1 MTIWFENAAK
11 ISNVTDEQEI
21 KSIVDENTSLFGFLQ
36 PLCILWS
43 IPIGYVL
50 DRKFAVSKENPKKL
64 AEAAT
69 NRDDGIPLLSEN
81 DRKNEKE
88 VETADSSN
96 GGSFFFLLFSARNWK
111 RLGYIRWTQMTSI
124 YPKIISLMTPD
135 DLK

>member
-1 MTIWFENAAK
+1 MIKYYIGSMTIWFENAAK

-88 VETADSSN
+88 VETTDSSN
-96 GGSFFFLLFSARNWK
+96 GGLFFLLLFSARN
-111 RLGYIRWTQMTSI
+111 
-124 YPKIISLMTPD
+124 
-135 DLK
+135 